1 MLPFQPT
8 IENIFHA
15 RLPVDSL
22 NCFSTSASD
31 LVSIL
36 SASDSEWAAPSESLR
51 MAFVGKEK
59 PGSGGAASSSSS
71 DRQDIGNRLTSQ
83 LNLDRRIKRICV
95 SVIYLFRHAPRGE
108 PSSSPRQVNRC
119 DLDSARLKMRADR
132 AAQPRLG
139 LKRALFK

>member
-1 MLPFQPT
+1 MLPFQPNV
-8 IENIFHA
+8 ENIFHA
-15 RLPVDSL
+15 RLPVDSS
-22 NCFSTSASD
+22 NCFSTSSSD
-31 LVSIL
+31 SVSIL
-36 SASDSEWAAPSESLR
+36 SASDSAWAAPSLQ
-51 MAFVGKEK
+51 MAFVCIEM
-59 PGSGGAASSSSS
+59 PGCGGSASSSSS